1 MRPLA
6 PLVVAIAIVLLP
18 RTLPLD
24 LPPMRMALTSPPD
37 ALTVMAGTIGRNAT
51 LESLL
56 GKTLPPAA
64 VHHLVQ
70 AARPIHDLARLSIGQ
85 PFRLTLGPDGVISA
99 FTYGIDELRTLK
111 VRRNGTSLEAAL
123 ETRSYETRVETVNGT
138 ITSSLFGA
146 VSDAGEED
154 LLAVDLAAIFEWDVD
169 FNTELQKG
177 DRFRLAVEKQYLE
190 GAFSRYGSIL
200 AAELLRGD
208 RVLRAVRFASDK
220 GAEYFT
226 PEGLPLRKTFLRSPL
241 KFTRI
246 SSGFSRARFHPVLKT
261 TRPHLGV
268 DYAAPTGTPVRAA
281 ADGTV
286 VLSGWS
292 GGYGKTVRIRHGRGL
307 ETLYGHLSR
316 IDVKRGQ
323 YVQQGALIGAVGATG
338 LATGPHLDYR
348 TLRDGVYVNPL
359 TIQPPPAEPVPA
371 ALRAAFEEARD
382 RQMALLPAARAAET
396 APVREASA
404 SAEKT
409 TDAPAA
415 DDGAD
420 D

>member
-1 MRPLA
+1 MRRLA
-6 PLVVAIAIVLLP
+6 PLVAAIAIVLLP

-24 LPPMRMALTSPPD
+24 LPPMRMALSPPQD
-37 ALTVMAGTIGRNAT
+37 ALTVIAGTIGRNAT
-51 LESLL
+51 LESVL
-56 GKTLPPAA
+56 GKTLSPAT

-111 VRRNGTSLEAAL
+111 VKRNGTSLEAAL

-177 DRFRLAVEKQYLE
+177 DSFRLAVEKQYLE

-281 ADGTV
+281 ADGSV

-382 RQMALLPAARAAET
+382 RQMALLPAARTAET
-396 APVREASA
+396 APVREASV
-404 SAEKT
+404 EKT
-409 TDAPAA
+409 ADAPAA

>member
-1 MRPLA
+1 MRRLA
-6 PLVVAIAIVLLP
+6 PLLVAVVIVLWP
-18 RTLPLD
+18 RTLVLD
-24 LPPMRMALTSPPD
+24 LPPVPMPLTAAPD
-37 ALTVMAGTIGRNAT
+37 ALTVIAGTIGRNAT
-51 LESLL
+51 LESVL
-56 GKTLPPAA
+56 GKTLSPAA
-64 VHHLVQ
+64 RYHLVQ

-85 PFRLTLGPDGVISA
+85 PFQLQLSRDGVVSA
-99 FTYGIDELRTLK
+99 FTYSIDELRTLK
-111 VRRNGTSLEAAL
+111 VKRNGTSLEAAL
-123 ETRSYETRVETVNGT
+123 ETRSYETRVETVDGS

-146 VSDAGEED
+146 VSDAGEEP

-177 DRFRLAVEKQYLE
+177 DSFRLAVEKQYLE

-208 RVLRAVRFASDK
+208 RVLRAVRFASEK

-246 SSGFSRARFHPVLKT
+246 SSGFSRARFHPVLKK

-323 YVQQGALIGAVGATG
+323 HVQQGALIGAVGATG

-348 TLRDGVYVNPL
+348 TLRDGEYVNPL

-382 RQMALLPAARAAET
+382 RQMALLPTAAAVET
-396 APVREASA
+396 APVREASV
-404 SAEKT
+404 EKT
-409 TDAPAA
+409 AEPAAA

>member
-1 MRPLA
+1 MRRLA
-6 PLVVAIAIVLLP
+6 PLVAAIAIVLLP
-18 RTLPLD
+18 RTFVLD
-24 LPPMRMALTSPPD
+24 LPPVPMPLTSPPD
-37 ALTVMAGTIGRNAT
+37 ALTVIAGTIGRNAT
-51 LESLL
+51 LDSLL
-56 GKTLPPAA
+56 GKALSPVAR
-64 VHHLVQ
+64 HHLVQ

-85 PFRLTLGPDGVISA
+85 PFQLQIGRDGVVSA

-111 VRRNGTSLEAAL
+111 VKRNGTSLEAAL

-138 ITSSLFGA
+138 ISSSLFGA
-146 VSDAGEED
+146 VSDAGEEP

-177 DRFRLAVEKQYLE
+177 DSFRLAVEKQYLE

-200 AAELLRGD
+200 AAELMRGD
-208 RVLRAVRFASDK
+208 RVLRAVRFASEK
-220 GAEYFT
+220 GVEYFT

-246 SSGFSRARFHPVLKT
+246 SSGFTRARFHPVLKT

-323 YVQQGALIGAVGATG
+323 HVQQGTLIGAVGATG

-359 TIQPPPAEPVPA
+359 TIQPPPPEPVPA

-382 RQMALLPAARAAET
+382 RQMALLPGAALPDT
-396 APVREASA
+396 APVREASV
-404 SAEKT
+404 EKT
-409 TDAPAA
+409 TDAPALG

>member
-1 MRPLA
+1 MKRLGPLLA
-6 PLVVAIAIVLLP
+6 AVVIVLWP
-18 RTLPLD
+18 RTLVRD
-24 LPPMRMALTSPPD
+24 LPPVPMPLTAAPD
-37 ALTVMAGTIGRNAT
+37 ALTVIAGTIGRNAT
-51 LESLL
+51 LESVL
-56 GKTLPPAA
+56 GKTLSPAA
-64 VHHLVQ
+64 RYHLVQ

-85 PFRLTLGPDGVISA
+85 PFQLQLSPDGVVSA
-99 FTYGIDELRTLK
+99 FTYSIDELRTLK

-123 ETRSYETRVETVNGT
+123 ETRSYETRVETVDGS

-146 VSDAGEED
+146 VSDAGEEP

-177 DRFRLAVEKQYLE
+177 DSFRLAVEKHYLE
-190 GAFSRYGSIL
+190 GTFSRYGSIL

-208 RVLRAVRFASDK
+208 RVLRAVRFASEK

-246 SSGFSRARFHPVLKT
+246 SSGFSRARFHPVLKK

-316 IDVKRGQ
+316 INVKRGQ
-323 YVQQGALIGAVGATG
+323 HVQQGALIGAVGATG

-382 RQMALLPAARAAET
+382 RQMALLPPTAEVAT
-396 APVREASA
+396 TPVREASV
-404 SAEKT
+404 EKT
-409 TDAPAA
+409 AEPAAA
-415 DDGAD
+415 DDSSD

>member
-1 MRPLA
+1 MRRLA

-24 LPPMRMALTSPPD
+24 LPPMRMALQSPPD

-56 GKTLPPAA
+56 GKTLPPAT

-111 VRRNGTSLEAAL
+111 VKRNGTSLEAAL

-220 GAEYFT
+220 GAEYFS

-316 IDVKRGQ
+316 IDVKRGEH
-323 YVQQGALIGAVGATG
+323 VQQGALIGAVGATG

-348 TLRDGVYVNPL
+348 TLRDGEYVNPL
-359 TIQPPPAEPVPA
+359 TIQPPPPEPVPA

-382 RQMALLPAARAAET
+382 RQMALLPAVVAAET
-396 APVREASA
+396 APVREASV
-404 SAEKT
+404 EKT
-409 TDAPAA
+409 TDAPVA
-415 DDGAD
+415 DSSD

>member
-1 MRPLA
+1 MRRLA
-6 PLVVAIAIVLLP
+6 PLFAALVLVLWP
-18 RTLPLD
+18 RTFVLD
-24 LPPMRMALTSPPD
+24 LPPGPLTLTPPPD
-37 ALTVMAGTIGRNAT
+37 ALTVIAGTIGRNAT
-51 LESLL
+51 LESVL
-56 GKTLPPAA
+56 GKTLSPAA

-85 PFRLTLGPDGVISA
+85 PFRLTLGPDGVMSA
-99 FTYGIDELRTLK
+99 FTYGIDELRTLNVK
-111 VRRNGTSLEAAL
+111 RNGTSLEAAL
-123 ETRSYETRVETVNGT
+123 VTRTYETRVETVSGL

-177 DRFRLAVEKQYLE
+177 DSFRLAVEKQFLD
-190 GAFSRYGSIL
+190 GQFSRYGSIL

-208 RVLRAVRFASDK
+208 RVLRAVRFASEK
-220 GAEYFT
+220 GTEYFT

-246 SSGFSRARFHPVLKT
+246 SSGFTHARFHPVLQKM
-261 TRPHLGV
+261 RPHLGV

-316 IDVKRGQ
+316 IDVTRGQ
-323 YVQQGALIGAVGATG
+323 HVDQGTLIGAVGATG

-359 TIQPPPAEPVPA
+359 TIQPPPAEPVSA
-371 ALRAAFEEARD
+371 ALRPAFLIARD
-382 RQMALLPAARAAET
+382 KQMALLGGTTTPSTVRQASGADPAQAEAAG
-396 APVREASA
+396 
-404 SAEKT
+404 
-409 TDAPAA
+409 DA
-415 DDGAD
+415 DDSSD

>member
-6 PLVVAIAIVLLP
+6 PLVAAIAIVLLP
-18 RTLPLD
+18 RTFVLD
-24 LPPMRMALTSPPD
+24 LPPVPMPLTSPPD
-37 ALTVMAGTIGRNAT
+37 ALTVIAGTIGRNAT

-56 GKTLPPAA
+56 GKTLSPVAR
-64 VHHLVQ
+64 HHLVQ

-85 PFRLTLGPDGVISA
+85 PFQLQIGRDGVVSA

-111 VRRNGTSLEAAL
+111 VKRNGSSLEAAL

-146 VSDAGEED
+146 VSDTGEEP

-177 DRFRLAVEKQYLE
+177 DSFRLAVEKQYLE

-208 RVLRAVRFASDK
+208 RVLRAVRFASEK
-220 GAEYFT
+220 GVEYFT

-246 SSGFSRARFHPVLKT
+246 SSGFTRARFHPVLKT
-261 TRPHLGV
+261 MRPHLGV

-292 GGYGKTVRIRHGRGL
+292 RRLRQDRAHPPRPRPGDAVRPPLAHRG
-307 ETLYGHLSR
+307 
-316 IDVKRGQ
+316 
-323 YVQQGALIGAVGATG
+323 
-338 LATGPHLDYR
+338 
-348 TLRDGVYVNPL
+348 
-359 TIQPPPAEPVPA
+359 
-371 ALRAAFEEARD
+371 
-382 RQMALLPAARAAET
+382 
-396 APVREASA
+396 ASA
-404 SAEKT
+404 ASTSSRARSSARWARPDSRPARTST
-409 TDAPAA
+409 TARCATA
-415 DDGAD
+415 CT
-420 D
+420 

>member
-1 MRPLA
+1 MRRLA
-6 PLVVAIAIVLLP
+6 PLVVALAIVLLP
-18 RTLPLD
+18 RTLLLD
-24 LPPMRMALTSPPD
+24 LPPMPRALEPPPD

-51 LESLL
+51 LESVL
-56 GKTLPPAA
+56 GKTLSPAT

-85 PFRLTLGPDGVISA
+85 PFRLTLGPGGVVAA
-99 FTYGIDELRTLK
+99 FTYGIDELRTLSVK
-111 VRRNGTSLEAAL
+111 RNGTSLEAEL
-123 ETRSYETRVETVNGT
+123 LTRSYETRVETVTGT

-177 DRFRLAVEKQYLE
+177 DSFRLAVEKQFLD
-190 GAFSRYGSIL
+190 GSFSRYGSIL
-200 AAELLRGD
+200 AAELLRGG

-246 SSGFSRARFHPVLKT
+246 SSGFTHARFHPVLQKM
-261 TRPHLGV
+261 RPHLGV

-316 IDVKRGQ
+316 IDVARGQ
-323 YVQQGALIGAVGATG
+323 HVQQGALIGAVGATG

-348 TLRDGVYVNPL
+348 TLRDGEYVNPL
-359 TIQPPPAEPVPA
+359 TIQPPPAEPISA
-371 ALRAAFEEARD
+371 ALRPAFEAARD
-382 RQMALLPAARAAET
+382 RQMALLPPVAGAPAAA
-396 APVREASA
+396 VREASVA
-404 SAEKT
+404 K

-415 DDGAD
+415 GDDGAD

>member
-1 MRPLA
+1 MRRLA

-24 LPPMRMALTSPPD
+24 LPPMRMALSSPPD
-37 ALTVMAGTIGRNAT
+37 ALTVIAGTIGRNAT
-51 LESLL
+51 LESVL

-85 PFRLTLGPDGVISA
+85 PFRLTMGPDGVISA

-111 VRRNGTSLEAAL
+111 VKRNGTSLEAAL
-123 ETRSYETRVETVNGT
+123 ETKSYETRVETVNGT

-177 DRFRLAVEKQYLE
+177 DSFRLAVEKQYLE

-208 RVLRAVRFASDK
+208 KVLRAVRFASEK
-220 GAEYFT
+220 GVEYFT

-316 IDVKRGQ
+316 IAVKRGQ
-323 YVQQGALIGAVGATG
+323 HVDQGTLIGAVGATG

-382 RQMALLPAARAAET
+382 RQMALLPGAPARET
-396 APVREASA
+396 PPIREASV
-404 SAEKT
+404 EKT
-409 TDAPAA
+409 ADAPAA
-415 DDGAD
+415 DDASD